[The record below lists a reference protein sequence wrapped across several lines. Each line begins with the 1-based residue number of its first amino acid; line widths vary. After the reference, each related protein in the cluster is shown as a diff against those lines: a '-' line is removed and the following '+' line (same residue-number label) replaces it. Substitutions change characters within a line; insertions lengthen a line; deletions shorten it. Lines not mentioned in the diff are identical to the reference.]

1 MTVVLILAILALIAM
16 NAFFVAAEY
25 SLVRVRPDRVEAAVE
40 RGEKGAALFKHEIE
54 SIDDYIAACQVGI
67 TMTSIGLGAVG
78 EPIIARL
85 LKHPLGGP
93 LSHAVAVV
101 IAGIV
106 AYLIITSLH
115 ITYGELVPKVF
126 TVVHADAV
134 GRRLARPM
142 QFFRRAFHPFIVALT
157 GLADLT
163 LRPLGVDPDTAG
175 EEETTSEDLK
185 FLIARS
191 QHGGQLD
198 PGEAHML
205 EGVFH
210 LHEQEARNVMTPI
223 PAVVTVDISE
233 PVEAALRKCVQSG
246 HTRLVVTE
254 NHDTDRICGTV
265 HSNSLAR
272 LLMNRGPEATI
283 EPLVKDALIIPET
296 KPLDDLLADLQRER
310 ASMAIVVDEYG
321 RTAGI
326 VTVEDIIEEVVGE
339 IADETDP
346 AAGAVRRL
354 ANGDWFV
361 RGHVPI
367 TDLLD
372 YGLELPVDSDAYNS
386 VGGFVFGELGR
397 LPKRGDTVQFNGYSL
412 RVESVRENRVEAVR
426 IRHASD
432 ETGEHPAVTPE
443 EGS

>member
-1 MTVVLILAILALIAM
+1 MTVLLLLAVVALIAM

-25 SLVRVRPDRVEAAVE
+25 ALVRTRQDRVEAAAE
-40 RGEKGAALFKHEIE
+40 RGEKNAKLFLHQKE
-54 SIDDYIAACQVGI
+54 SIDEYIAACQVGI
-67 TMTSIGLGAVG
+67 TLASIGLGAVG
-78 EPIIARL
+78 EPTIAKL
-85 LKHPLGGP
+85 LHGPLGGP
-93 LSHAVAVV
+93 LSHGTAIV
-101 IAGIV
+101 ISAIL
-106 AYLIITSLH
+106 AYLIITSIH
-115 ITYGELVPKVF
+115 ITYGELVPKIY
-126 TVVHADAV
+126 TVVHADRV
-134 GRRLARPM
+134 GRRMARTLH
-142 QFFRRAFHPFIVALT
+142 FFRRVFHPFIVALT

-163 LRPLGVDPDTAG
+163 LKPMGIDADAAG

-254 NHDTDRICGTV
+254 NNDTDRICGTV

-272 LLMNRGPEATI
+272 LLMNRGADASI

-310 ASMAIVVDEYG
+310 ASMAVVVDEYG

-354 ANGDWFV
+354 A
-361 RGHVPI
+361 
-367 TDLLD
+367 
-372 YGLELPVDSDAYNS
+372 
-386 VGGFVFGELGR
+386 
-397 LPKRGDTVQFNGYSL
+397 
-412 RVESVRENRVEAVR
+412 
-426 IRHASD
+426 
-432 ETGEHPAVTPE
+432 
-443 EGS
+443 

>member
-40 RGEKGAALFKHEIE
+40 RGEKGADLFKRQIE
-54 SIDDYIAACQVGI
+54 DIDDYIAACQVGI

-78 EPIIARL
+78 EPVIADL
-85 LKHPLGGP
+85 LEGPLGGP
-93 LSHAVAVV
+93 LAHGTALV
-101 IAGIV
+101 ISGII

-115 ITYGELVPKVF
+115 ITYGELVPKVY
-126 TVVHADAV
+126 TVVHAERV
-134 GRRLARPM
+134 GRRIARPL
-142 QFFRRAFHPFIVALT
+142 QFSRRLFHPFIVALT
-157 GLADLT
+157 GVANVT
-163 LRPLGVDPDTAG
+163 LRRLGVDPDAAG

-254 NHDTDRICGTV
+254 NNDTDRICGTV

-272 LLMNRGPEATI
+272 LLMNRGADAVI

-310 ASMAIVVDEYG
+310 ASMAVVVDEYG

-346 AAGAVRRL
+346 AAGAGRRPP
-354 ANGDWFV
+354 D
-361 RGHVPI
+361 RG
-367 TDLLD
+367 
-372 YGLELPVDSDAYNS
+372 G
-386 VGGFVFGELGR
+386 VGGGAGSRTATGSCAATCLSR
-397 LPKRGDTVQFNGYSL
+397 TCSTT
-412 RVESVRENRVEAVR
+412 
-426 IRHASD
+426 ASSSRS
-432 ETGEHPAVTPE
+432 TPTLTTRSAASCSASS
-443 EGS
+443 GGCRS